1 MHIFKTSDMRNRLF
15 YIILCVAL
23 ISSCSVNQADPVA
36 VCENGRFVG
45 YVEDN
50 GVLAFKGIPFAK
62 APVGELRWKAP
73 QPVEASDEL
82 VDAKVNG
89 LPGLQSYDEGEVASH
104 GELSEDCLYLNVW
117 TKDLEMKP
125 GRPVMVWIHG
135 GSYGWGGTI
144 DPLYEGKYLV
154 NEYPDVVLV
163 SVEYRVNAMGF
174 IDFADVPGGEAFP
187 DSPYLGILD
196 QQQAL
201 RWIQKNISAFGGDPD
216 NVTIFGESAGGGSVS
231 CHLIAK
237 GSEGLF
243 RRAIPMSGDIFL
255 EHTPENYQN
264 TGQAAKLLAAA
275 GCSNMDELMALSEAD
290 LLKALN
296 TEAGGKS
303 AEGVGGR
310 VGDFNNWPMRSDE
323 RSILPSDGFK
333 AILEGKSKDVDVMIG
348 IVADE
353 MRYWAHLQYDPS
365 DEVSP
370 LAFYYDWA
378 KGNVDAIK
386 KLGGPETARRID
398 ECLKYIDPDSDEW
411 DVKHP
416 GIWKYTEILNNFNF
430 RLGSITIAQNHADA
444 GGNGKTYMYV
454 FGKGYDEN
462 AISGEPFLKACHAC
476 ELTYAFNN
484 LEYGT
489 GAPFDPVLTG
499 RFSNI
504 FVNFARTGNPSIE
517 GLDVPEYEK
526 TERSTIVVGRDS
538 EISVEKNPL
547 PKETELLLPV
557 FYDFFLKR

>member
-1 MHIFKTSDMRNRLF
+1 MENIRINIAAL
-15 YIILCVAL
+15 LCTAL
-23 ISSCSVNQADPVA
+23 CLAAASCTGAQQAPVA
-36 VCENGRFVG
+36 VCENGQFVG

-73 QPVEASDEL
+73 QPVEASDE
-82 VDAKVNG
+82 VFQAKEFRF
-89 LPGLQSYDEGEVASH
+89 PGLQSYDEGETASH

-117 TKDLEMKP
+117 TKNLQMQK

-154 NEYPDVVLV
+154 NEYPDVVMV

-174 IDFADVPGGEAFP
+174 IDFVDVPGGEAFP
-187 DSPYLGILD
+187 DAPYLGILD

-201 RWIQKNISAFGGDPD
+201 RWIQRNISAFGGDPD

-231 CHLIAK
+231 THLIAK

-243 RRAIPMSGDIFL
+243 RRAIPMSGEICL
-255 EHTPENYQN
+255 EHTPENYKK
-264 TGQAAKLLAAA
+264 TGQAAKLLAAT
-275 GCSNMDELMALSEAD
+275 GCKDMDGLMALSEAE

-296 TEAGGKS
+296 TEGKERS

-323 RSILPSDGFK
+323 RSIIPSDGYK

-353 MRYWAHLQYDPS
+353 IRYWAHLQYDPS

-378 KGNVDAIK
+378 RAKVDGIK
-386 KLGGPETARRID
+386 KVGGPETARRID
-398 ECLKYIDPDSDEW
+398 ESLNYIDPDSDEW
-411 DVKHP
+411 DERHP
-416 GIWKYTEILNNFNF
+416 GIWKYTEILNNYNF
-430 RLGSITIAQNHADA
+430 RLGSITIAQNHSEA
-444 GGNGKTYMYV
+444 GGTGNTYMYV
-454 FGKGYDEN
+454 FGKGFDKEAFPDE
-462 AISGEPFLKACHAC
+462 AYLKACHAC

-484 LEYGT
+484 LAYEA
-489 GAPFDPVLTG
+489 GAPYDPVLTK

-504 FVNFARTGNPSIE
+504 LVNFARTGNPSIE
-517 GLDVPEYEK
+517 GLDVPQYEK
-526 TERSTIVVGRDS
+526 ENRSTIIIGSDS
-538 EISVEKNPL
+538 RIYVEQNPRS
-547 PKETELLLPV
+547 KETELLLPTY
-557 FYDFFLKR
+557 YDFFLKK